1 MKKIIFGVL
10 ILLFIGGWMIKSA
23 YETDFDDSSDRKNF
37 FKVFGQWLKQ
47 LGTNMI
53 SITSYTV
60 KQDWTPELNETD
72 G

>member
-53 SITSYTV
+53 SITSYTI
-60 KQDWTPELNETD
+60 KQDWTPELNKTD
-72 G
+72 D

>member
-1 MKKIIFGVL
+1 MKKIIFVVL
-10 ILLFIGGWMIKSA
+10 ILLFIGSWMIKSA
-23 YETDFDDSSDRKNF
+23 YETDFDDSSERKTF

-53 SITSYTV
+53 AITSYTV

-72 G
+72 D